1 MRGASSVHYY
11 AAKYATTFLSG
22 AIVAIAPLLL
32 DFYLTSLI
40 LPQATPDPSSGMCPI
55 FAYSMWSN
63 IFLFAVSLRSN
74 VPGAHIRHLGHH
86 RVYPHDVFQS
96 PRQQGIG
103 NLLRFFLCS
112 IAAYLFGTGN
122 ATYLAPTVFLRPD
135 QPSWGYEFWQ
145 IALVLS
151 VSACFEA
158 LYLVHLYR
166 HGIPYRYSAH
176 AANPFRTCRPLLDDA
191 R

>member
-1 MRGASSVHYY
+1 MLQSTLQPSFREQSLQSHL
-11 AAKYATTFLSG
+11 FCWIS
-22 AIVAIAPLLL
+22 
-32 DFYLTSLI
+32 TSLRSSCPKRRPI
-40 LPQATPDPSSGMCPI
+40 RHLACVPSLPIPCGAT
-55 FAYSMWSN
+55 F
-63 IFLFAVSLRSN
+63 FLFAVSLRSN

-176 AANPFRTCRPLLDDA
+176 AANPFRTCRPLLNDA